1 MSDETRKSQE
11 KRISWRTR
19 RGFAGAA
26 ALLLAGL
33 AVAPAAVAGGQQ
45 HVRRGDLVA
54 VTPLARYDAGQVRR
68 YMEERDIVADSV
80 RYGIRAYRLT
90 YRTVDPYG
98 KPTTATGLLTLPT
111 GGAHRLDVV
120 SDTHGT
126 MVKRTDAP
134 SASEDLN
141 RVPSY
146 LNASAG
152 RAVAAPDYLG
162 LGEGPGLHPYMDTGS
177 SVTATL
183 DMLRAARTAAAGL
196 GRPLTGNLYAT
207 GFSQGGQVAIALGK
221 ALSQGADQHFRLK
234 ALAPISGPYD
244 LEGTEMPALF
254 DGRVNDTSG
263 VLYISYWL
271 VAQNRLHHL
280 YDTPGEVFREPY
292 ADRVESLYDGDHEE
306 DDVLAQLAPT
316 VKQLLTPAAYERL
329 QHPTGA
335 LLSVMRAADHTC
347 DWKPAVPVRLYAGDK
362 DTDVPI
368 GNARTCARTLAGQ
381 GARVRVVDQGA
392 VDHFGSFAVSAPQVV
407 RYFDGVPD

>member
-11 KRISWRTR
+11 NRTSWRTR
-19 RGFAGAA
+19 RGLAGVA

-45 HVRRGDLVA
+45 HVRRGELVA

-68 YMEERDIVADSV
+68 YMKERDIVADSV
-80 RYGIRAYRLT
+80 RYGVRAYRLT

-196 GRPLTGNLYAT
+196 GRPLDGNLYAT
-207 GFSQGGQVAIALGK
+207 GFSQGGQVAMALGK

-335 LLSVMRAADHTC
+335 LLTAMRAADHTC
-347 DWKPAVPVRLYAGDK
+347 DWKPSVPVRLYAGDK

>member
-1 MSDETRKSQE
+1 MSDEARKSQE
-11 KRISWRTR
+11 NRTSWRTR
-19 RGFAGAA
+19 RGLAGVA

-33 AVAPAAVAGGQQ
+33 VVAPAAVAGEQQ
-45 HVRRGDLVA
+45 QVRRGELVA

-68 YMEERDIVADSV
+68 YMKERDIVADSV
-80 RYGIRAYRLT
+80 RYGVRAYRLT

-183 DMLRAARTAAAGL
+183 DMLRAARTAAAEL
-196 GRPLTGNLYAT
+196 GRPLDGNLYAT
-207 GFSQGGQVAIALGK
+207 GFSQGGQVAMALGK

-254 DGRVNDTSG
+254 DGWVNDTSG

-306 DDVLAQLAPT
+306 DGVIGQLAPT
-316 VKQLLTPAAYERL
+316 VRQLLTPAAYERL

-335 LLSVMRAADHTC
+335 LLTAMRAADHTC
-347 DWKPAVPVRLYAGDK
+347 AWKPAVPVRLYAGDK

-407 RYFDGVPD
+407 RFFGGVRV